1 MRDPKRIKIVCQ
13 LLEKAWSRY
22 PDQRLGQF
30 LLNYV
35 FGSFGRDLHI
45 YRRED
50 KDVETLLKVVI
61 EKFDAFEK
69 LSETEKRE
77 QKDLYRERILKK
89 NKKNGNTVK
98 DD

>member
-1 MRDPKRIKIVCQ
+1 MRDPKRIKRVCQ
-13 LLEKAWSRY
+13 LLERAWSRY

-35 FGSFGRDLHI
+35 FGSLGRDLHI

-50 KDVETLLKVVI
+50 NEVEILLTTVI
-61 EKFDAFEK
+61 EKFDASEN
-69 LSETEKRE
+69 LSEAEKRE
-77 QKDLYRERILKK
+77 QKDLYRERILNK
-89 NKKNGNTVK
+89 NKTVK